1 MVKYLIVRSYCDTKY
16 YSVSVCDDILEH
28 YLKFKDGEI
37 KLQTNL
43 FVGIVKD
50 DYELHKELPQKYVC
64 EFNKHFYGIKIL
76 DYLNSTFNKKLI
88 ITKEVKVMLIY
99 LRFIENK
106 LNIRYLYN
114 FDNKIIYR
122 EDNDI
127 LKNSILNI
135 FRNKNQH

>member
-1 MVKYLIVRSYCDTKY
+1 MVKYLIVRSYCDTRY

-28 YLKFKDGEI
+28 HLKFRDNEI

-50 DYELHKELPQKYVC
+50 NYELPSKYVC
-64 EFNKHFYGIKIL
+64 EFNENFYSTKIL
-76 DYLNSTFNKKLI
+76 DYLNSTFNKKLV

-99 LRFIENK
+99 LRFVEQK
-106 LNIRYLYN
+106 MNIRYVYD
-114 FDNKIIYR
+114 FDNRIIYR

-127 LKNSILNI
+127 LKQSILKI
-135 FRNKNQH
+135 FLKK

>member
-1 MVKYLIVRSYCDTKY
+1 MVKYLIVRSYCNPEF

-28 YLKFKDGEI
+28 YLKFKDGET

-50 DYELHKELPQKYVC
+50 DYEKHKELPSKYVC
-64 EFNKHFYGIKIL
+64 ELNEHFYSTKVL
-76 DYLNSTFNKKLI
+76 DYLNLNFNKKLV

-99 LRFIENK
+99 LRFIEK
-106 LNIRYLYN
+106 KMNIRYVYD

-127 LKNSILNI
+127 LKESILKI
-135 FRNKNQH
+135 FLKK

>member
-28 YLKFKDGEI
+28 YLKFRDGEI

-50 DYELHKELPQKYVC
+50 NYELPQKYVC

-99 LRFIENK
+99 LRFIEQK

-127 LKNSILNI
+127 LEKSILNI
-135 FRNKNQH
+135 FLKK

>member
-1 MVKYLIVRSYCDTKY
+1 MVKYLIVRSYCDTRY
-16 YSVSVCDDILEH
+16 YSVSVCDNILEH
-28 YLKFKDGEI
+28 YLKFRDNEI

-43 FVGIVKD
+43 FVGIVRD
-50 DYELHKELPQKYVC
+50 DFKKIKELPSKYVC
-64 EFNKHFYGIKIL
+64 EFNENFYSTKIL
-76 DYLNSTFNKKLI
+76 DYLDSTFNKKLV

-106 LNIRYLYN
+106 MNIRYVYD

-127 LKNSILNI
+127 LKQSMLKI
-135 FRNKNQH
+135 FLKK

>member
-16 YSVSVCDDILEH
+16 CSVSVCDDILEH
-28 YLKFKDGEI
+28 YLKFRDDEI

-43 FVGIVKD
+43 FVGIVRD
-50 DYELHKELPQKYVC
+50 DFKKIKELPSKYVC
-64 EFNKHFYGIKIL
+64 EFNENFYSTKIL
-76 DYLNSTFNKKLI
+76 DYLNSTFNKKLV

-99 LRFIENK
+99 LRFIEQK
-106 LNIRYLYN
+106 MNIRYVYD

-127 LKNSILNI
+127 LKQSILKI
-135 FRNKNQH
+135 FLKK

>member
-16 YSVSVCDDILEH
+16 CSVSVCDDILEH
-28 YLKFKDGEI
+28 YLKFRDNEI

-50 DYELHKELPQKYVC
+50 NYELPSKYVC
-64 EFNKHFYGIKIL
+64 EFNENFYSTKIL
-76 DYLNSTFNKKLI
+76 DYLDSTFNKKLV

-99 LRFIENK
+99 LRFVEQK
-106 LNIRYLYN
+106 MNIRYVYD
-114 FDNKIIYR
+114 FDNRIIYR

-127 LKNSILNI
+127 LKQSILKI
-135 FRNKNQH
+135 FLKK

>member
-1 MVKYLIVRSYCDTKY
+1 MVKYLIVRSYCNPEF

-28 YLKFKDGEI
+28 YLKFKDGET

-50 DYELHKELPQKYVC
+50 DYEKHKELPSKYVC
-64 EFNKHFYGIKIL
+64 ELNEHFYSTKVL
-76 DYLNSTFNKKLI
+76 DYLNLNFNKKLV

-99 LRFIENK
+99 LRFIEKK
-106 LNIRYLYN
+106 LNIRYVYD
-114 FDNKIIYR
+114 FDDKLIYR

-127 LKNSILNI
+127 LKESILKI
-135 FRNKNQH
+135 FLKK

>member
-16 YSVSVCDDILEH
+16 CSVSVCDDILEH
-28 YLKFKDGEI
+28 YLKFRDDEI

-50 DYELHKELPQKYVC
+50 DFKKTKELPSKYVC
-64 EFNKHFYGIKIL
+64 ELNENFYSTKIL
-76 DYLNSTFNKKLI
+76 DYLDSTFNKKLV

-106 LNIRYLYN
+106 MNIRYVYD

-122 EDNDI
+122 EDIDANKTI
-127 LKNSILNI
+127 LQGI
-135 FRNKNQH
+135 FFKKGK